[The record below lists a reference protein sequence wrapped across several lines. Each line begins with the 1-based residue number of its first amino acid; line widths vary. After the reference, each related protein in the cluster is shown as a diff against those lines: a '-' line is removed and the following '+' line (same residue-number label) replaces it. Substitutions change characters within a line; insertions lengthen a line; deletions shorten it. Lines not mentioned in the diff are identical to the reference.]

1 MRRCGKRASGSAA
14 AWQASPAGHPLQHM
28 IPRYV
33 PDAPPPRKSCITS
46 PSPSSPT
53 KTQRMA
59 LLPCLR
65 GSSGAGLRLV
75 HTEASYVEEGDLL
88 EMPAKRRHSPRPG
101 SPNGPPQSATQPHPT
116 YQAKPRPS
124 IDDIPV
130 CTGRNYRNFFSSK
143 FSDPRFRSP
152 LNLHAVQYSIL
163 PENSPLRR

>member
-1 MRRCGKRASGSAA
+1 MGRLGNRASGSAA

-65 GSSGAGLRLV
+65 GSSGAGLRPVCLGRN
-75 HTEASYVEEGDLL
+75 YVEEGDLL
-88 EMPAKRRHSPRPG
+88 EVPAKRRRSPRPA
-101 SPNGPPQSATQPHPT
+101 SHNVALLSAS
-116 YQAKPRPS
+116 PRPTPLPNS
-124 IDDIPV
+124 TQVRYCRYSRLHRSELPKS
-130 CTGRNYRNFFSSK
+130 FFSQI
-143 FSDPRFRSP
+143 FGPG
-152 LNLHAVQYSIL
+152 VQGY
-163 PENSPLRR
+163 P